1 MDARVGPMEA
11 CHTAYLQVGL
21 LLQQVEH
28 RCQWST
34 THRGAYS
41 GYLEEPAALDC
52 LAYFIYVFSYYT
64 GMFQS
69 ILGFF
74 LLHCFSLYQG
84 FLSVWRFFPLSALA
98 MYSKLTTLHCGPSQ
112 F

>member
-1 MDARVGPMEA
+1 MYSILGLQHLKKNAILYGVDARVGPMEA

-41 GYLEEPAALDC
+41 GYPEEPAALDC
-52 LAYFIYVFSYYT
+52 
-64 GMFQS
+64 
-69 ILGFF
+69 
-74 LLHCFSLYQG
+74 
-84 FLSVWRFFPLSALA
+84 
-98 MYSKLTTLHCGPSQ
+98 
-112 F
+112 